1 MAELLMGVI
10 SGAKLAL
17 SIVILVYSILA
28 EVSLKKKLTF
38 GLQLFAVMLMIMSIS
53 EFIRF
58 LAAAQGEPLVLGSF
72 KESFGMVSQF
82 ALLAAAASMMIFL
95 NSVRKNQKL
104 FG

>member
-10 SGAKLAL
+10 SGTKLAL

-28 EVSLKKKLTF
+28 EVPLKKKLTF

-58 LAAAQGEPLVLGSF
+58 LAAAGEPSAF
-72 KESFGMVSQF
+72 IFSNESFGMLSQF